1 MLMHT
6 CFKCMHQNTRIQS
19 IGNTFY
25 AQYRWLLQ
33 HRLSKNVLTGQG
45 FTLDSNVIHWL
56 AKMAQM
62 KPFVNGM
69 EFSTLCGHPIILN
82 I

>member
-25 AQYRWLLQ
+25 AQYLWLLQ
-33 HRLSKNVLTGQG
+33 HWLSKNVLTGQG
-45 FTLDSNVIHWL
+45 FTMDSKPL
-56 AKMAQM
+56 ANEDGPDEAI
-62 KPFVNGM
+62 
-69 EFSTLCGHPIILN
+69 C
-82 I
+82 

>member
-1 MLMHT
+1 
-6 CFKCMHQNTRIQS
+6 MHQNTRIQS

-45 FTLDSNVIHWL
+45 ITMDSKPL
-56 AKMAQM
+56 ANEDGPDEAI
-62 KPFVNGM
+62 
-69 EFSTLCGHPIILN
+69 C
-82 I
+82 